1 MEHSFDTDLAA
12 EIGIEEAIIFEHI
25 CFWIIKNEANEK
37 NQFDGDTWT
46 FNSVKA
52 FNEIFYYMSPKTIRN
67 ALKNLEEIGLIKTGN
82 YNEIPFDRTKW
93 YALTEKGKTF
103 CERRNYDLPK
113 RANGDAQ
120 KGKPIPYIN
129 NTDTLN
135 NLDSVDNIHSLNN
148 KNTNTL
154 GHPEDDNFE
163 RLWKL
168 YPKKKGK
175 GQVSRTQ
182 KKKLYRIGFEVL
194 STCIERYSKEFT
206 EGGKDMQY
214 MMYGSTFF
222 NSGYIDY
229 LDENYLSPH
238 ANVETST
245 YTGDSA
251 AGGWES

>member
-1 MEHSFDTDLAA
+1 MEHSFDMDVAVRY
-12 EIGIEEAIIFEHI
+12 GIEEAIILKHI
-25 CFWIIKNEANEK
+25 AFWVFKNTLSQTN
-37 NQFDGDTWT
+37 FHDGRYWT
-46 FNSVKA
+46 YNSYQTLSEL
-52 FNEIFYYMSPKTIRN
+52 FPYMTKRKIRY
-67 ALKNLEEIGLIKTGN
+67 AISNLEENGLIVSAN
-82 YNEIPFDRTKW
+82 YNQKNFDQTKW
-93 YALTEKGKTF
+93 YSLTDFGE
-103 CERRNYDLPK
+103 EVARNENTHVTKLSPPSDK
-113 RANGDAQ
+113 NVT
-120 KGKPIPYIN
+120 PIPYIN

-135 NLDSVDNIHSLNN
+135 NIDSVDNIHSLNN
-148 KNTNTL
+148 KNNNTL